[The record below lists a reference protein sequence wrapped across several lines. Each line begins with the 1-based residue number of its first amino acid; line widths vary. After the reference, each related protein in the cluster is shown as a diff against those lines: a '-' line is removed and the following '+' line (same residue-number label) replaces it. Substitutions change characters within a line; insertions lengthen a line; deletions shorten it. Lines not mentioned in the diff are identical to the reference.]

1 VDFAALF
8 RIVQSW
14 GPSAISSCLVVVV
27 LYLIKRVEKNS
38 EEDARRAKA
47 FQDQLETRV
56 GELRSDVN
64 RILDDY
70 GKRLLY
76 VEKEYTR
83 NEVFLRE
90 LSGWRAEINRLSDQ
104 ITSLFASVSQNIF
117 QMLNRGKH
125 EVIVANSIDIT
136 E

>member
-8 RIVQSW
+8 QIIQAW

-27 LYLIKRVEKNS
+27 LYLIRKVDENS
-38 EEDARRAKA
+38 KEDARRAKA
-47 FQDQLETRV
+47 FQGQLEAKV
-56 GELRSDVN
+56 GELRADVN

-83 NEVFLRE
+83 NEVFFRE
-90 LSGWRAEINRLSDQ
+90 LSGWRSEINRLSDQ
-104 ITSLFASVSQNIF
+104 ITSLFASMPQIIL
-117 QMLNRGKH
+117 QMLNRGKN
-125 EVIVANSIDIT
+125 EG
-136 E
+136 

>member
-27 LYLIKRVEKNS
+27 LYLIRRVDENGK
-38 EEDARRAKA
+38 EDARRTKT
-47 FQDQLETRV
+47 FQDQLETKV
-56 GELRSDVN
+56 GELRADMGK
-64 RILDDY
+64 ILDDY

-83 NEVFLRE
+83 NEVFFQN
-90 LSGWRAEINRLSDQ
+90 LSGWRAEIGRLSDQ
-104 ITSLFASVSQNIF
+104 ISSQFMAFTQSVIQIVT
-117 QMLNRGKH
+117 RGKH
-125 EVIVANSIDIT
+125 EG
-136 E
+136 

>member
-8 RIVQSW
+8 HIFQSW

-27 LYLIKRVEKNS
+27 LYLVKQVNRNS

-47 FQDQLETRV
+47 FQDQLEAKV
-56 GELRSDVN
+56 GELRSSMDK
-64 RILDDY
+64 ILDDY

-83 NEVFLRE
+83 NEVFFQN
-90 LSGWRAEINRLSDQ
+90 LSGWRSEIGRLSDQ
-104 ITSLFASVSQNIF
+104 ISTHFMAFTQNII
-117 QMLNRGKH
+117 QVVNRGKH
-125 EVIVANSIDIT
+125 EG
-136 E
+136 